1 MGERGRWN
9 REISFFT
16 SELDPIFE
24 PHDFLAS
31 GHKGGG
37 GRNAILFSPLLCT
50 CTVRRCERRQS
61 RFLKKRRGRRFLP
74 HVA

>member
-31 GHKGGG
+31 GHKRGGG
-37 GRNAILFSPLLCT
+37 GEMLFFFP
-50 CTVRRCERRQS
+50 
-61 RFLKKRRGRRFLP
+61 RFCARVLSAGVSGDRAAFRKRGGGGGSC
-74 HVA
+74 HM